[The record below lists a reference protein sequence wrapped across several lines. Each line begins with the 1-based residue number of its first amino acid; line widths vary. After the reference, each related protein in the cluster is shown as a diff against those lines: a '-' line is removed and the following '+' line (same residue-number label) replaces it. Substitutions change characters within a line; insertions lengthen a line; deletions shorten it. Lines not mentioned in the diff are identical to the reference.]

1 MKRNET
7 QQRLGEDASP
17 YPLPSDA
24 KGRASRPRRAGRES
38 GFSSSQLSSLDNQL
52 LKDAADAVELTRN
65 LATLCDGIGSRFA
78 GTAGYRRAA
87 DFVLE
92 RFRAYRLENACL
104 EPFAFTAWRR
114 GAPASLA
121 MLKPDRRD
129 YDCYALPYCAATGE
143 HGITAGIVDIG
154 DGGVA
159 AVEANRRRIQGRFIL
174 TDGAA
179 GHRTVLYERC
189 SALGARGFI
198 LSNPKPGMMLH
209 TGTVAD
215 GKGGAI
221 PAVSVAYE
229 SARQIQRL
237 AADAKDALRL
247 RLVVNAT
254 LEADTTW
261 NVLGEL
267 RGSEHPDELVIIG
280 GHLDSHEIGPGAYDN
295 GAGVLMV
302 MEVARLLARQRRY
315 LKRTVRFIAFAAEE
329 IGLLGSHYHAK
340 AHAAELQKARFMLNC
355 DTPLIG
361 KPHGLGFHECPKGE
375 ACLAKL
381 SEAMGEPIRYQ
392 NRHHCHS
399 DHYPFILQRVPTAGV
414 AGGNVEP
421 PVQHYMHMAADTVDK
436 IRVDALQ
443 DTAAFAARALLH
455 IANDEQWPNMQRS
468 KAEVARWKRENR

>member
-1 MKRNET
+1 MKTKKME
-7 QQRLGEDASP
+7 
-17 YPLPSDA
+17 
-24 KGRASRPRRAGRES
+24 KK
-38 GFSSSQLSSLDNQL
+38 L
-52 LKDAADAVELTRN
+52 LTDAADSVELTRN
-65 LATLCDGIGSRFA
+65 LATLCDGIGPRFA

-92 RFRAYRLENACL
+92 RFRDYRLENAHL
-104 EPFAFTAWRR
+104 EPFSFIAWRR

-121 MLKPDRRD
+121 LIKPELRD
-129 YDCYALPYCAATGE
+129 IECYALPYSAATGE
-143 HGITAGIVDIG
+143 NGVTAGIVDVG
-154 DGGVA
+154 DGGA
-159 AVEANRRRIQGRFIL
+159 ASVEANHRRIRGRFVL

-189 SALGARGFI
+189 AALGARGFI

-209 TGTVAD
+209 TGTVAN
-215 GKGGAI
+215 GKGGVI

-229 SARQIQRL
+229 SARLLQRL
-237 AADAKDALRL
+237 AADAGDALRL
-247 RLVVNAT
+247 RLMVNAT
-254 LEADTTW
+254 LEADTTL

-267 RGSEHPDELVIIG
+267 RGSAHPDELVIIG

-302 MEVARLLARQRRY
+302 MEVARLLARQRRQ

-340 AHAAELQKARFMLNC
+340 SHAAELQKARFMLNC
-355 DTPLIG
+355 DMPSLG
-361 KPHGLGFHECPKGE
+361 RPHGLGFHECPKGSAYLE
-375 ACLAKL
+375 KL
-381 SEAMGEPIRYQ
+381 SEAMGEPILCQ

-414 AGGNVEP
+414 ASGPLDP
-421 PVQHYMHMAADTVDK
+421 PLQQFIHMAADTVDK
-436 IRVDALQ
+436 VPVAALQ
-443 DTAAFAARALLH
+443 ETAAFAACALLY